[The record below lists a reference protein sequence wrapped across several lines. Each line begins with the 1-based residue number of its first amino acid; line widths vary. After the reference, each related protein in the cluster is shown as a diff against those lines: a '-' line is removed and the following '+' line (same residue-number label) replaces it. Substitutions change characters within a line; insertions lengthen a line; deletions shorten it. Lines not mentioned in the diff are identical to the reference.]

1 MSLPTVTLPSG
12 RLHHVVIIGG
22 GFAGLNAALALK
34 GSPVEVTL
42 IDKRNFHLFQPLLY
56 QVATGS
62 LSPANIAA
70 PLRKIL
76 ARQKNCR
83 VLMGEVTGF
92 DLDRRRVKMADREV
106 RYDSLIVAT
115 GASHSYFGRPDWE
128 QFAPGLKTIEDA
140 TEARRR
146 VFTAYETAE
155 RLDEP
160 EARAPWL
167 TFVIV
172 GAGPTGVE
180 LAGAMAE
187 IARHSLTDNFRSINP
202 RSARIVLLEAGP
214 RVLSAFPEHLSEEA
228 KASLE
233 RLGVEVQTGAMVTE
247 MRDGEVEYR
256 LGDVTHKLA
265 THTILW
271 AAGVQCSP
279 LAKKLAEAAGAD
291 TDRTGRLVV
300 NEDLTLPGQPEVF
313 VIGDMAHRTG
323 EDGKPLPG
331 VAPVA
336 IAQGKYAAKEIVRRV
351 RGKKAEAFRYRDVG
365 SLATIGRS
373 SAVAQIGKHEFS
385 GFSAWALWLVIHL
398 MKIVSFR
405 NRVLVLIQWCWSYVS
420 YDRSARLITGA
431 DKHVEPSAAP
441 MSGPTSTLRPT
452 IIDTGSGG
460 NQAGVVAT
468 IRA

>member
-1 MSLPTVTLPSG
+1 MSLPTTQLPSG

-70 PLRKIL
+70 PLRKVL

-106 RYDSLIVAT
+106 RYDSLIVAA
-115 GASHSYFGRPDWE
+115 GASHSYFGRPEWE

-146 VFTAYETAE
+146 VFTAFETAE

-180 LAGAMAE
+180 LAGALAE
-187 IARHSLTDNFRSINP
+187 ISRHSLTDNFRSINP

-214 RVLSAFPEHLSEEA
+214 RVLSAFPEHLSEAA

-233 RLGVEVQTGAMVTE
+233 KLGVEVLTGAMVTE
-247 MRDGEVEYR
+247 MRSGEVEYR
-256 LGDVTHKLA
+256 LGDVTHKLP

-279 LAKKLAEAAGAD
+279 LAKKLAEAAGAN
-291 TDRTGRLVV
+291 TDRAGRLMV
-300 NEDLTLPGQPEVF
+300 NEDLTLPGRPEVF

-336 IAQGKYAAKEIVRRV
+336 IAEGKFAAKEIVRRS
-351 RGKKAEAFRYRDVG
+351 RGKKAETFQYRDLG

-385 GFSAWALWLVIHL
+385 GFVAWALWLVIHL

-431 DKHVEPSAAP
+431 DKPAEPAMAPAAVPPSAP
-441 MSGPTSTLRPT
+441 RPV
-452 IIDTGSGG
+452 IVNTGSGAP
-460 NQAGVVAT
+460 AGGPASVVV
-468 IRA
+468 